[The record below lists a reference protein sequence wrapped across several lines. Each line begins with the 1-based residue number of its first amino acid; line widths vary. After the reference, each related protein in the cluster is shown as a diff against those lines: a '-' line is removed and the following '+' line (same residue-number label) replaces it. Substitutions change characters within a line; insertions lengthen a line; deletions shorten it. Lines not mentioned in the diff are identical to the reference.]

1 MDVCNAEYLMKKA
14 VGWIMIAYIFMRA
27 IIVGTRL
34 LWGQFGILP
43 SMWGQNKKN
52 SDDILFWKDNFTS
65 APC

>member
-1 MDVCNAEYLMKKA
+1 MNLVILNVHPKIMDVCNAEYLMKKA

-43 SMWGQNKKN
+43 SMWGQNKKK
-52 SDDILFWKDNFTS
+52 LG
-65 APC
+65 